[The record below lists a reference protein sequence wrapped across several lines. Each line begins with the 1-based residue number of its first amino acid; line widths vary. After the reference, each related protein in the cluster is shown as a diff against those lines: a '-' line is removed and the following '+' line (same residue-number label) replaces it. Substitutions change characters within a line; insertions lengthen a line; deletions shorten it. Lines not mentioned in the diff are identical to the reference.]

1 MAKKRVIEG
10 LTSVFKDL
18 ASFSLPP
25 QHISLSFLGWLLHGR
40 KLAATAPGLT
50 CPHNHIPSRRRADL
64 LLISSLLGTKTLPG
78 LSSRVPLPFIV
89 KTGNQQMFSIKG
101 QIVNNLGV
109 GLCSIIILCMWL
121 FFFFTTFQNVNT
133 ILSSWS
139 RTICMPNVYRPPTK
153 GELTYCNL
161 ALTNHPKLVF
171 QKHLP
176 ELGSTCHCQ
185 EQSNST
191 CPAGKTGC
199 WFLHSQEPL
208 QSWGLLLPS

>member
-1 MAKKRVIEG
+1 MFSRTWPPSLSLLSI
-10 LTSVFKDL
+10 L
-18 ASFSLPP
+18 ASHSWAGCFMVANWP
-25 QHISLSFLGWLLHGR
+25 
-40 KLAATAPGLT
+40 ATAPGLT

-109 GLCSIIILCMWL
+109 MGHVWSLQHNHFVYVA

-139 RTICMPNVYRPPTK
+139 RTICMPTCIPISNK
-153 GELTYCNL
+153 GR
-161 ALTNHPKLVF
+161 A
-171 QKHLP
+171 HL
-176 ELGSTCHCQ
+176 L
-185 EQSNST
+185 
-191 CPAGKTGC
+191 
-199 WFLHSQEPL
+199 
-208 QSWGLLLPS
+208 